1 MKLPVPKLSQS
12 LYWVPSPHTPPFNCH
27 KKEDVPGFIH
37 FNMPECMLTIAVAIG
52 RDWRSWGCKVR
63 IAKES
68 NRNHMDDAREKWGLS
83 FMAIQEWPLDPAFI
97 SHGPDVL
104 QITFPA

>member
-1 MKLPVPKLSQS
+1 
-12 LYWVPSPHTPPFNCH
+12 
-27 KKEDVPGFIH
+27 
-37 FNMPECMLTIAVAIG
+37 MPECMLTIAVAIG

-83 FMAIQEWPLDPAFI
+83 FMAIQE
-97 SHGPDVL
+97 
-104 QITFPA
+104 